1 MELLSD
7 EQLIEQYIG
16 GNDKALESLIQRYL
30 PLVYGFI
37 LHSIGDV
44 AQAEDLTQ
52 EVFLKAWRGMKRF
65 DPDKSFKTWIFTIA
79 RRTLIDFYRKKKIAT
94 VSAIDGENGQEDIF
108 DSLASSELSAL
119 ERIEKGELE
128 ADLEKHLL
136 KLPPD
141 DRILLLLYYG
151 EKITFAEIAAMNK
164 ESLDTVKSRHRRA
177 LIKLR
182 KLMLNG
188 Q

>member
-1 MELLSD
+1 MELLTD
-7 EQLIEQYIG
+7 EQLIQQYAG
-16 GNDKALESLIQRYL
+16 GNDQALETLIQRYL

-37 LHSIGDV
+37 LHSIGEV
-44 AQAEDLTQ
+44 AQSEDLTQ
-52 EVFLKAWRGMKRF
+52 EVFLKVWRSIKKYN
-65 DPDKSFKTWIFTIA
+65 PEKSFKTWVFTIA
-79 RRTLIDFYRKKKIAT
+79 RRTLIDYYRKKKITT
-94 VSAIDGENGQEDIF
+94 VAVINGEDGQMDIF
-108 DSLASSELSAL
+108 DSMPSEELSAL
-119 ERIEKGELE
+119 EKIEKGELE
-128 ADLEKHLL
+128 ADLENKLL

-151 EKITFAEIAAMNK
+151 EKITFAEIAAMNQ